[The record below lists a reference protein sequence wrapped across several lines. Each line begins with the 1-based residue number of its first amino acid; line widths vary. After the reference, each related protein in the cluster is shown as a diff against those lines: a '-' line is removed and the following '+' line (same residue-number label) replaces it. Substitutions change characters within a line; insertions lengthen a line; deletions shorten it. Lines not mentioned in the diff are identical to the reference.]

1 VLAHHVPNAAMPV
14 TQPCSDPSRYQS
26 TRNQAL
32 RLFAERGFSRVSMR
46 ELADYLG
53 IRPGSI
59 YNHIESKE
67 ALLFELIEELY
78 EELLH
83 AARQVCRQAATPA
96 ERLHG
101 LLEAHL
107 RLHTSMAAHF
117 RLAEYDSH
125 CLGSEQQAKIRGL
138 RACYAQQLVESVERF
153 TGQPVGSNRRA
164 ALNGIVTLLN
174 QLPAWIEAP
183 QMNRPAR
190 QELLRD
196 MALSALHGALRATQ
210 EQTAQ
215 VDASVGFGDA
225 L

>member
-1 VLAHHVPNAAMPV
+1 MPA
-14 TQPCSDPSRYQS
+14 TLRPPDPSRYLD

-78 EELLH
+78 EQLLH
-83 AARQVCRQAATPA
+83 GARQLQRRAATPA

-107 RLHTSMAAHF
+107 RLHASMGAHF

-125 CLGSEQQAKIRGL
+125 CLASEQQARIREL
-138 RACYAQQLVESVERF
+138 RARYEQQLLESVEHF
-153 TGQPVGSNRRA
+153 TGQPVGNSRRA
-164 ALNGIVTLLN
+164 ALSGIVALLN
-174 QLPAWIEAP
+174 QLPAWVEAP
-183 QMNRPAR
+183 EMNPTAR
-190 QELLRD
+190 HELLRD
-196 MALSALHGALRATQ
+196 MVLSALRGALRATQ
-210 EQTAQ
+210 
-215 VDASVGFGDA
+215 D
-225 L
+225 

>member
-1 VLAHHVPNAAMPV
+1 MPNSAMPA
-14 TQPCSDPSRYQS
+14 TQPSPDPSRYQA

-78 EELLH
+78 EQLLH
-83 AARQVCRQAATPA
+83 GARQVQRCAATPA

-107 RLHTSMAAHF
+107 RLHASMAAHF

-125 CLGSEQQAKIRGL
+125 CLASEQQAQIREL
-138 RACYAQQLVESVERF
+138 RARYAQQLVESVEHF
-153 TGQPVGSNRRA
+153 TGQPVGNSRRA
-164 ALNGIVTLLN
+164 AVNGIMALLN
-174 QLPAWIEAP
+174 QLPAWVEAP
-183 QMNRPAR
+183 EMHATAR
-190 QELLRD
+190 HELLRD
-196 MALSALHGALRATQ
+196 MALSALHSALQATR
-210 EQTAQ
+210 
-215 VDASVGFGDA
+215 D
-225 L
+225 

>member
-1 VLAHHVPNAAMPV
+1 MPA
-14 TQPCSDPSRYQS
+14 TLPCSDPSRYQS

-78 EELLH
+78 DELLH
-83 AARQVCRQAATPA
+83 GARQVCRQAVTPA

-107 RLHTSMAAHF
+107 RLHASMAAHF

-125 CLGSEQQAKIRGL
+125 CLTSEQQAQIREL
-138 RACYAQQLVESVERF
+138 RARYEQQLVAYVECF
-153 TGQPVGSNRRA
+153 TGQPVGNSQRA
-164 ALNGIVTLLN
+164 ALSGIVTLLN
-174 QLPAWIEAP
+174 QLPAWVETP
-183 QMNRPAR
+183 QLSAPAR
-190 QELLRD
+190 LDLLRD
-196 MALSALHGALRATQ
+196 MVLSTLQSALRALP
-210 EQTAQ
+210 
-215 VDASVGFGDA
+215 D
-225 L
+225 

>member
-1 VLAHHVPNAAMPV
+1 MPA
-14 TQPCSDPSRYQS
+14 TQSNPDPSRYQA

-78 EELLH
+78 EQLLH
-83 AARQVCRQAATPA
+83 GARQVQRRAATPA
-96 ERLHG
+96 ERMHG

-107 RLHTSMAAHF
+107 RLHDSMGGHF

-125 CLGSEQQAKIRGL
+125 CLSSEQQAQIREL
-138 RACYAQQLVESVERF
+138 RARYTQHLVESVEHF
-153 TGQPVGSNRRA
+153 TGQSVGNSRRA
-164 ALNGIVTLLN
+164 ALSGVIALLN

-183 QMNRPAR
+183 EMQPMAHH
-190 QELLRD
+190 ELLRD
-196 MALSALHGALRATQ
+196 MALSALHCALRATQ
-210 EQTAQ
+210 GQAAQ
-215 VDASVGFGDA
+215 VAPSIGFGNA

>member
-1 VLAHHVPNAAMPV
+1 MPAAQRLP
-14 TQPCSDPSRYQS
+14 DPSRYQA

-83 AARQVCRQAATPA
+83 AARQVSRQAVTPL

-101 LLEAHL
+101 LVEAHL
-107 RLHTSMAAHF
+107 RLHASMSAHF
-117 RLAEYDSH
+117 RLAEYDGH
-125 CLGSEQQAKIRGL
+125 CLSSEQQAHIYEL
-138 RACYAQQLVESVERF
+138 RTRYAQQLVESVEGF
-153 TGQPVGSNRRA
+153 SGQPVASNRRA
-164 ALNGIVTLLN
+164 ALNGIVALLN
-174 QLPAWIEAP
+174 QLPSWIEPAR
-183 QMNRPAR
+183 MNTPAR

-196 MALSALHGALRATQ
+196 MVLGALHGALRGTQ
-210 EQTAQ
+210 GQAEQAE
-215 VDASVGFGDA
+215 ASIGFGDA

>member
-1 VLAHHVPNAAMPV
+1 MPA
-14 TQPCSDPSRYQS
+14 TLRTPDPSRYLD

-32 RLFAERGFSRVSMR
+32 RLFAECGFSRVSMR

-78 EELLH
+78 EQLLH
-83 AARQVCRQAATPA
+83 GARQLQRRAATPT

-107 RLHTSMAAHF
+107 RLHASMGAHF

-125 CLGSEQQAKIRGL
+125 CLAGEQQARIREL
-138 RACYAQQLVESVERF
+138 RARYEQQLQESVEHF
-153 TGQPVGSNRRA
+153 TGQPVSNSRRA
-164 ALNGIVTLLN
+164 ALSGILALLN
-174 QLPAWIEAP
+174 QLPAWVEAP
-183 QMNRPAR
+183 EMNPTAR
-190 QELLRD
+190 HELLRD
-196 MALSALHGALRATQ
+196 MVLSALRSALQATQ
-210 EQTAQ
+210 N
-215 VDASVGFGDA
+215 
-225 L
+225 